1 MQYIWS
7 MYKLIEFLRRI
18 HVVLLFIIIEAIA
31 LNYYAHSSFYTQA
44 KILSHANSVM
54 GGLQRSVFSVKHY
67 FTLRSE
73 NEMLAARVAEL
84 ENNLAA
90 YREREAN
97 IATDTLSMAQMDS
110 TIIEQMS
117 QYTYMPARIIA
128 NTINRNRN
136 FITLNRGRQHG
147 ITPDMAVITPDGS
160 LVGYVVGYSDRY
172 SVVISILNS
181 DFTTSGKISG
191 DEHFGSI
198 TWNGHSPHKV
208 TMSELTKYAD
218 IEIGAPVVASGLSHI
233 FPEGVKIGYVESF
246 TENEN
251 QTSFDVEVRLAADM
265 TKISNVLVISNDG
278 YIEAT
283 ELEAE
288 AENR

>member
-1 MQYIWS
+1 

-44 KILSHANSVM
+44 KILSRANNVV
-54 GGLQRSVFSVKHY
+54 GGLQRSVFGVKH
-67 FTLRSE
+67 FFALRSE
-73 NEMLAARVAEL
+73 NEMLSKRVAEL
-84 ENNLAA
+84 ENRLTA
-90 YREREAN
+90 YREREN
-97 IATDTLSMAQMDS
+97 DIATDTLSMAQLDS
-110 TIIEQMS
+110 TVVEQMT
-117 QYTYMPARIIA
+117 QYSYIPARIIS

-147 ITPDMAVITPDGS
+147 IMEDMAVITPDGS
-160 LVGYVVGYSDRY
+160 MVGYVVGCSDRY

-198 TWNGHSPHKV
+198 TWNGHTPHKV
-208 TMSELTKYAD
+208 QMSELTKYAEL
-218 IEIGAPVVASGLSHI
+218 EIGAPVVSSGLSHI
-233 FPEGVKIGYVESF
+233 FPEGVKIGFVESF
-246 TENEN
+246 TENDN
-251 QTSFDVEVRLAADM
+251 QTSLDVVVRLAADM
-265 TKISNVLVISNDG
+265 TKVSNVLVVSNNG
-278 YIEAT
+278 YVEAT
-283 ELEAE
+283 ELEAM

>member
-1 MQYIWS
+1 

-44 KILSHANSVM
+44 KILSRANSVV
-54 GGLQRSVFSVKHY
+54 GGLQRSVFSVKH
-67 FTLRSE
+67 FFALRSE
-73 NEMLAARVAEL
+73 NEILSARVAEL
-84 ENNLAA
+84 ENSLAA

-97 IATDTLSMAQMDS
+97 IATDTLTMAQIDS
-110 TIIEQMS
+110 TFVEQLT
-117 QYTYMPARIIA
+117 QYSYLPARIIS

-147 ITPDMAVITPDGS
+147 IMEDMAVITPDGS
-160 LVGYVVGYSDRY
+160 MVGYVVGCSDRY
-172 SVVISILNS
+172 SVVISILNG

-208 TMSELTKYAD
+208 QMSELTKYA
-218 IEIGAPVVASGLSHI
+218 EFEEGAPVVSSGLSHI
-233 FPEGVKIGYVESF
+233 FPEGVKIGFVESF

-251 QTSFDVEVRLAADM
+251 KTSFDVVVRLAADM
-265 TKISNVLVISNDG
+265 TKISNVLVISNNG
-278 YIEAT
+278 YVEAT
-283 ELEAE
+283 ELEQEVA
-288 AENR
+288 NR

>member
-1 MQYIWS
+1 

-31 LNYYAHSSFYTQA
+31 LNYYAHSTFYTQA
-44 KILSHANSVM
+44 KILSRANSVV
-54 GGLQRSVFSVKHY
+54 GGLQRSVFSVKHF

-84 ENNLAA
+84 ERNLAS

-97 IATDTLSMAQMDS
+97 SATDTLSMAQIDS
-110 TIIEQMS
+110 AFVDQLA
-117 QYTYMPARIIA
+117 QYSYTPARIIS

-147 ITPDMAVITPDGS
+147 ITEDMAVISPNGS
-160 LVGYVVGYSDRY
+160 MVGYIVGCSDRY
-172 SVVISILNS
+172 SVAISILNEK
-181 DFTTSGKISG
+181 FTTSGKIIG

-198 TWNGHSPHKV
+198 TWNGRSPHKV
-208 TMSELTKYAD
+208 QMSELTKYA
-218 IEIGAPVVASGLSHI
+218 EFEVGAPVVSSGLSHI

-246 TENEN
+246 SENEN
-251 QTSFDVEVRLAADM
+251 QTSYDVVVRLAADM
-265 TKISNVLVISNDG
+265 SKVSNVLVISNDG

-283 ELEAE
+283 ELEE
-288 AENR
+288 EVKKR

>member
-1 MQYIWS
+1 

-44 KILSHANSVM
+44 KILSRANSVV
-54 GGLQRSVFSVKHY
+54 GGLQRSVFSVKH
-67 FTLRSE
+67 FFALRSE
-73 NEMLAARVAEL
+73 NEILSARVAEL
-84 ENNLAA
+84 ENSLAA

-97 IATDTLSMAQMDS
+97 IATDTLTMAQIDS
-110 TIIEQMS
+110 TFVEQLT
-117 QYTYMPARIIA
+117 QYSYLPARIIS

-147 ITPDMAVITPDGS
+147 IMEDMAVITPDGS
-160 LVGYVVGYSDRY
+160 MVGYVVGCSDRY
-172 SVVISILNS
+172 SVVISILNG

-208 TMSELTKYAD
+208 QMSELTKYA
-218 IEIGAPVVASGLSHI
+218 EFEEGAPVVSSGLSHI
-233 FPEGVKIGYVESF
+233 FPEGVKIGFVESF

-251 QTSFDVEVRLAADM
+251 QTSFDVVVRLAADM
-265 TKISNVLVISNDG
+265 TKISNVLVISNNG
-278 YIEAT
+278 YVEAT
-283 ELEAE
+283 ELEQEVA
-288 AENR
+288 NR

>member
-1 MQYIWS
+1 

-44 KILSHANSVM
+44 KILSRANSVV
-54 GGLQRSVFSVKHY
+54 GGLQRSVFSVKHF

-84 ENNLAA
+84 EHSLAA

-97 IATDTLSMAQMDS
+97 MATDTLSMAQIDS
-110 TIIEQMS
+110 AFVEQLT
-117 QYTYMPARIIA
+117 QYSYTPARIIS

-147 ITPDMAVITPDGS
+147 ITEDMAVISPDGS
-160 LVGYVVGYSDRY
+160 MVGYIVGCSDRY
-172 SVVISILNS
+172 SVAISILN
-181 DFTTSGKISG
+181 DRFTTSGKIVG

-198 TWNGHSPHKV
+198 TWNGRSPHKV
-208 TMSELTKYAD
+208 QMSELTKYA
-218 IEIGAPVVASGLSHI
+218 EFEVGAPVVSSGLSHI

-246 TENEN
+246 SENEN
-251 QTSFDVEVRLAADM
+251 QTSYDVVVRLAADM
-265 TKISNVLVISNDG
+265 SKVSNVLVISNDG

-283 ELEAE
+283 ELEE
-288 AENR
+288 EVKKR

>member
-1 MQYIWS
+1 

-44 KILSHANSVM
+44 KILSRANSVV
-54 GGLQRSVFSVKHY
+54 GGLQRSVFSVKH
-67 FTLRSE
+67 FFALRSE
-73 NEMLAARVAEL
+73 NEILSARVAEL

-97 IATDTLSMAQMDS
+97 MATDTLTMAQIDS
-110 TIIEQMS
+110 TFVEQLT
-117 QYTYMPARIIA
+117 QYSYLPARIIS

-147 ITPDMAVITPDGS
+147 IMEDMAVITPDGS
-160 LVGYVVGYSDRY
+160 MVGYVVGCSDRY
-172 SVVISILNS
+172 SVVISILNG

-208 TMSELTKYAD
+208 QMSELTKYA
-218 IEIGAPVVASGLSHI
+218 EFEEGAPVVSSGLSHI
-233 FPEGVKIGYVESF
+233 FPEGVKIGFVESF

-251 QTSFDVEVRLAADM
+251 QTSFDVVVRLAADM
-265 TKISNVLVISNDG
+265 TKISNVLVISNNG
-278 YIEAT
+278 YVEAT
-283 ELEAE
+283 ELEQEVA
-288 AENR
+288 NR

>member
-1 MQYIWS
+1 

-44 KILSHANSVM
+44 KILSRANSVV
-54 GGLQRSVFSVKHY
+54 GGLQRSVFSVKHF

-84 ENNLAA
+84 EHSLAA

-97 IATDTLSMAQMDS
+97 MATDTLSMAQIDS
-110 TIIEQMS
+110 AFVEQLT
-117 QYTYMPARIIA
+117 QYSYTPARIIS

-147 ITPDMAVITPDGS
+147 ITEDMAVISPDGS
-160 LVGYVVGYSDRY
+160 MVGYIVGCSDRY
-172 SVVISILNS
+172 SVAISILN
-181 DFTTSGKISG
+181 DKFTTSGKIVG
-191 DEHFGSI
+191 DDHFGSI
-198 TWNGHSPHKV
+198 TWNGRSPHKV
-208 TMSELTKYAD
+208 QMSELTKYA
-218 IEIGAPVVASGLSHI
+218 EFEVGAPVVSSGLSHI
-233 FPEGVKIGYVESF
+233 FPEGVKIGVVESF
-246 TENEN
+246 SENDN
-251 QTSFDVEVRLAADM
+251 QTSFDVVVRLAADM
-265 TKISNVLVISNDG
+265 TKVSNVLVISNDG

-283 ELEAE
+283 ELEE
-288 AENR
+288 EVKKR

>member
-1 MQYIWS
+1 

-44 KILSHANSVM
+44 KILSRANSVV
-54 GGLQRSVFSVKHY
+54 GGLQRSVFSVKHF

-84 ENNLAA
+84 ERSLAS
-90 YREREAN
+90 YRERESN
-97 IATDTLSMAQMDS
+97 SITDTLSMAQIDS
-110 TIIEQMS
+110 AFVEQLA
-117 QYTYMPARIIA
+117 QYAYTPARIIS

-147 ITPDMAVITPDGS
+147 ITEDMAVISPDGS
-160 LVGYVVGYSDRY
+160 MVGYIVGCSDRY
-172 SVVISILNS
+172 SVAISILN
-181 DFTTSGKISG
+181 DKFTTSGKIVG
-191 DEHFGSI
+191 DDHFGSI
-198 TWNGHSPHKV
+198 TWNGRSPHKV
-208 TMSELTKYAD
+208 QMSELTKYA
-218 IEIGAPVVASGLSHI
+218 EFEVGAPVVSSGLSHI

-246 TENEN
+246 SENEN
-251 QTSFDVEVRLAADM
+251 QTSFDVVVRLAADM
-265 TKISNVLVISNDG
+265 TKVSNVLVISNDG

-283 ELEAE
+283 ELEE
-288 AENR
+288 EVKKR

>member
-1 MQYIWS
+1 
-7 MYKLIEFLRRI
+7 MYKLIEFRRRI

-44 KILSHANSVM
+44 KILSRANSVV
-54 GGLQRSVFSVKHY
+54 GGLQRSVFSVKH
-67 FTLRSE
+67 FFALRSE
-73 NEMLAARVAEL
+73 NEILSARVAEL
-84 ENNLAA
+84 ENSLAA

-97 IATDTLSMAQMDS
+97 MATDTLTMAQIDS
-110 TIIEQMS
+110 TFVEQLT
-117 QYTYMPARIIA
+117 QYSYLPARIIS

-147 ITPDMAVITPDGS
+147 IMEDMAVITPDGS
-160 LVGYVVGYSDRY
+160 MVGYVVGCSDRY
-172 SVVISILNS
+172 SVVISILNG

-208 TMSELTKYAD
+208 QMSELTKYA
-218 IEIGAPVVASGLSHI
+218 EFEEGAPVVSSGLSHI
-233 FPEGVKIGYVESF
+233 FPEGVKIGFVESF

-251 QTSFDVEVRLAADM
+251 QTSFDVVVRLAADM
-265 TKISNVLVISNDG
+265 TKISNVLVISNNG
-278 YIEAT
+278 YVEAT
-283 ELEAE
+283 ELEQEVA
-288 AENR
+288 NR

>member
-1 MQYIWS
+1 

-44 KILSHANSVM
+44 KILSRANSVV
-54 GGLQRSVFSVKHY
+54 GGLQRSVFSVKHF

-84 ENNLAA
+84 ERSLAS
-90 YREREAN
+90 YRERESN
-97 IATDTLSMAQMDS
+97 SATDTLSMAQIDS
-110 TIIEQMS
+110 AFVEQLA
-117 QYTYMPARIIA
+117 QYSYTPARIIS

-147 ITPDMAVITPDGS
+147 ITEDMAVISPDGS
-160 LVGYVVGYSDRY
+160 MVGYIVGCSDRY
-172 SVVISILNS
+172 SVAISILN
-181 DFTTSGKISG
+181 DRFTTSGKIVG

-198 TWNGHSPHKV
+198 TWNGRSPHKV
-208 TMSELTKYAD
+208 QMSELTKYA
-218 IEIGAPVVASGLSHI
+218 EFEVGAPVVSSGLSHI

-246 TENEN
+246 SENEN
-251 QTSFDVEVRLAADM
+251 QTSYDVVVRLAADM
-265 TKISNVLVISNDG
+265 TKVSNVLVISNDG

-283 ELEAE
+283 ELEE
-288 AENR
+288 EVKKR

>member
-1 MQYIWS
+1 

-44 KILSHANSVM
+44 KILSRANSVV
-54 GGLQRSVFSVKHY
+54 GGLQRSVFSVKHF

-73 NEMLAARVAEL
+73 NEILSARVAEL
-84 ENNLAA
+84 ENSLAA

-97 IATDTLSMAQMDS
+97 MATDTLTMAQIDS
-110 TIIEQMS
+110 TFVEQLT
-117 QYTYMPARIIA
+117 QYSYLPARIIS

-147 ITPDMAVITPDGS
+147 IMEDMAVITPDGS
-160 LVGYVVGYSDRY
+160 MVGYVVGCSDRY
-172 SVVISILNS
+172 SVVISILNG

-208 TMSELTKYAD
+208 QMSELTKYA
-218 IEIGAPVVASGLSHI
+218 EFEEGAPVVSSGLSHI
-233 FPEGVKIGYVESF
+233 FPEGVKIGFVESF

-251 QTSFDVEVRLAADM
+251 QTSFDVVVRLAADM
-265 TKISNVLVISNDG
+265 TKISNVLVISNNG
-278 YIEAT
+278 YVEAT
-283 ELEAE
+283 ELEQEVA
-288 AENR
+288 NR

>member
-1 MQYIWS
+1 

-44 KILSHANSVM
+44 KILSRANSVV
-54 GGLQRSVFSVKHY
+54 GGLQRSVFSVKHF

-84 ENNLAA
+84 EHSLAA

-97 IATDTLSMAQMDS
+97 MATDTLSMAQIDS
-110 TIIEQMS
+110 AFVEQLT
-117 QYTYMPARIIA
+117 QYSYTPARIIS

-147 ITPDMAVITPDGS
+147 ITEDMAVISPDGS
-160 LVGYVVGYSDRY
+160 MVGYIVGCSDRY
-172 SVVISILNS
+172 SVAISILN
-181 DFTTSGKISG
+181 DRFTTSGKIVG
-191 DEHFGSI
+191 DDHFGSI
-198 TWNGHSPHKV
+198 TWNGRSPHKV
-208 TMSELTKYAD
+208 QMSELTKYA
-218 IEIGAPVVASGLSHI
+218 EFEVGAPVVSSGLSHI

-246 TENEN
+246 SENEN
-251 QTSFDVEVRLAADM
+251 QTSYDVVVRLAADM
-265 TKISNVLVISNDG
+265 SKVSNVLVISNDG

-283 ELEAE
+283 ELEE
-288 AENR
+288 EVKKR

>member
-1 MQYIWS
+1 

-44 KILSHANSVM
+44 KILSRANSVV
-54 GGLQRSVFSVKHY
+54 GGLQRSVFSVKHF

-73 NEMLAARVAEL
+73 NEMLSARVAEL
-84 ENNLAA
+84 EHSLAA

-97 IATDTLSMAQMDS
+97 MATDTLSMAQIDS
-110 TIIEQMS
+110 AFVEQLT
-117 QYTYMPARIIA
+117 QYSYTPARIIS

-147 ITPDMAVITPDGS
+147 ITEDMAVISPDGS
-160 LVGYVVGYSDRY
+160 MVGYIVGCSDRY
-172 SVVISILNS
+172 SVAISILN
-181 DFTTSGKISG
+181 DRFTTSGKIVG
-191 DEHFGSI
+191 DDHFGSI
-198 TWNGHSPHKV
+198 TWNGRSPHKV
-208 TMSELTKYAD
+208 QMSELTKYA
-218 IEIGAPVVASGLSHI
+218 EFEVGAPVVSSGLSHI

-246 TENEN
+246 SENEN
-251 QTSFDVEVRLAADM
+251 QTSFDVVVRLAADM
-265 TKISNVLVISNDG
+265 TKVSNVLVISNDG

-283 ELEAE
+283 ELEE
-288 AENR
+288 AARK